1 MNRNENIQQY
11 KNDKKKNVEQS
22 LTRNDIVR
30 QYKQVK
36 AFQLIFKGMDLPFRI
51 VLKILFSPICIVAWM
66 LHDLSN
72 LLIYS
77 GVGALVSFFFLGIFS
92 STITICS
99 IIVFAVFM
107 TSMVLFISLLGLALR
122 AHTFDE
128 DEKRSRRI
136 SDKMFAEW
144 KSLTNFHYFSNSFT
158 NEIIKENY
166 EPKWGMTEEQIKE
179 YISRRWNFGN
189 KKSISLYVLPLFSQL
204 CRLNKK
210 ACGEQVAFLSNLLSE
225 EEIKLVMEREY
236 SDVQIEEATQ
246 HWRGKIMN
254 EKMFMM
260 NTLFQLSVE
269 VDGIHNDEWKLLMM
283 MMSQFG
289 ILDIESFIRK
299 YSPLRTEF
307 DNHQYKNNKYKNNK
321 YKYKNTTAQD
331 RESAAKLRPYYTALG
346 LTEDASVEEIKRAYH
361 ALVQLHHPDKPQN
374 VNRIVE
380 CETLMKRFNEAY
392 EHLRKKK

>member
-1 MNRNENIQQY
+1 M
-11 KNDKKKNVEQS
+11 
-22 LTRNDIVR
+22 TRNDIVR

-36 AFQLIFKGMDLPFRI
+36 AFQLIFKGMDLPFHI
-51 VLKILFSPICIVAWM
+51 FLKIMFLPIYIVAWM
-66 LHDLSN
+66 LHDLMK
-72 LLIYS
+72 LFIYS
-77 GVGALVSFFFLGIFS
+77 GVVAL
-92 STITICS
+92 
-99 IIVFAVFM
+99 
-107 TSMVLFISLLGLALR
+107 ISLLC
-122 AHTFDE
+122 
-128 DEKRSRRI
+128 SRQFCSPVSSVIVFFVFMISFVLFGSLLGVIFVKDCYFEYDAKSRKF
-136 SDKMFAEW
+136 SDKLFANWETYV
-144 KSLTNFHYFSNSFT
+144 KFQCFSNLFT
-158 NEIIKENY
+158 KKIIKGKY
-166 EPKWGMTEEQIKE
+166 ETKWGMTEEQIKE

-189 KKSISLYVLPLFSQL
+189 KKSVSLYVLPLFSQL

-289 ILDIESFIRK
+289 ILDIESFIRQ

>member
-11 KNDKKKNVEQS
+11 KYDKKNNVEQS
-22 LTRNDIVR
+22 LTRNEIVR

-36 AFQLIFKGMDLPFRI
+36 AFQLIFKGMDLPIRI
-51 VLKILFSPICIVAWM
+51 VLKILFSPIYIVACM

-77 GVGALVSFFFLGIFS
+77 GVGALVSFFFLKIVS
-92 STITICS
+92 STICTIS
-99 IIVFAVFM
+99 VIVFAVFM
-107 TSMVLFISLLGLALR
+107 TSMVLFISLLGLVLR
-122 AHTFDE
+122 THTFDE
-128 DEKRSRRI
+128 DEKKSRRI

-189 KKSISLYVLPLFSQL
+189 EKSISLYVLPLFSQL

-225 EEIKLVMEREY
+225 DEIKLVMEREY

-246 HWRGKIMN
+246 HWRGKIMD

-289 ILDIESFIRK
+289 ILDIESFISR
-299 YSPLRTEF
+299 YSPKRTEF
-307 DNHQYKNNKYKNNK
+307 DSHRHESYKRKS
-321 YKYKNTTAQD
+321 TTSQNMEYDAQ
-331 RESAAKLRPYYTALG
+331 LRPYYTALG
-346 LTEDASVEEIKRAYH
+346 LTEDASVEEIIRAYH
-361 ALVQLHHPDKPQN
+361 ALVQLHHPDKPGN
-374 VNRIVE
+374 VNRIAE

>member
-36 AFQLIFKGMDLPFRI
+36 AFQLIFKGMDLPFHI
-51 VLKILFSPICIVAWM
+51 FLKIMFLPIYIVAWM
-66 LHDLSN
+66 LHDLMK
-72 LLIYS
+72 LFIYS
-77 GVGALVSFFFLGIFS
+77 GVVAL
-92 STITICS
+92 
-99 IIVFAVFM
+99 
-107 TSMVLFISLLGLALR
+107 ISLLC
-122 AHTFDE
+122 
-128 DEKRSRRI
+128 SRQFCSPVSSVIVFFVFMISFVLFGSLLGVIFVKDCYFEYDAKSRKF
-136 SDKMFAEW
+136 SDKLFANWETYV
-144 KSLTNFHYFSNSFT
+144 KFQCFSNLFT
-158 NEIIKENY
+158 KKIIKGKY
-166 EPKWGMTEEQIKE
+166 ETKWGMTEEQIKE

-189 KKSISLYVLPLFSQL
+189 KKSVSLYVLPLFSQL

-225 EEIKLVMEREY
+225 EEIKLVMEGEY

-269 VDGIHNDEWKLLMM
+269 VDGIHNDEWKLLML

-289 ILDIESFIRK
+289 ILDIESFIRQ